1 MCFALG
7 SLAYVN
13 EAIPAPQ
20 VLVIAHVRELILQIG
35 EVFTHLCRGVGFRSS
50 QASTHPSSART
61 SDEVLNNT
69 SFAQDIVNVTTMF
82 RGLRLPV
89 QLLLFSATFDDKVLR
104 FTRKIAPGAVLIQK
118 APSELKLDTV
128 HLVDPVPIVVMP
140 SSQ

>member
-1 MCFALG
+1 MWNDSKIYGDGIQPPVADPGASHSLHPLSVGVLFPFYRRPRHHLVAQAQNGSGKTVCFALG

-61 SDEVLNNT
+61 S
-69 SFAQDIVNVTTMF
+69 
-82 RGLRLPV
+82 
-89 QLLLFSATFDDKVLR
+89 
-104 FTRKIAPGAVLIQK
+104 
-118 APSELKLDTV
+118 
-128 HLVDPVPIVVMP
+128 
-140 SSQ
+140 